1 MTRDAAAARFPPTL
15 REMPMLTRR
24 PLLLA
29 SLLLPLAGPARAQD
43 AATALVEKLAREL
56 VGVVNGGGSAAD
68 KAAALARIVDRDV
81 DVAAVAR
88 FCLGRYWRTATPD
101 QQRDYLALFRQ
112 VLIRNITSKVGEY
125 QGVTMTV
132 GRGQP
137 RENEV
142 AVASIVTRPNN
153 APNKVDWVVS
163 TEGGALK
170 IVDVVAE
177 GTSLRLTQ
185 RSDYSSFLQQNNGNV
200 QALIDA
206 LKRQVG

>member
-1 MTRDAAAARFPPTL
+1 
-15 REMPMLTRR
+15 MLTRR